1 MSSRSFFLL
10 GTYSTPTQKD
20 VTKGGENL
28 CSWMLEKSKKRQEGC
43 RSGDSRSHIMEGA
56 SKLIL
61 EEAIFYKQAKVE
73 EGKGTEKG
81 DNAQSM
87 FKAD

>member
-1 MSSRSFFLL
+1 
-10 GTYSTPTQKD
+10 
-20 VTKGGENL
+20 
-28 CSWMLEKSKKRQEGC
+28 MLEKSKKQQEGC
-43 RSGDSRSHIMEGA
+43 RSEDLWSQIMEGA

-61 EEAIFYKQAKVE
+61 EESIFYKQAKVE

-81 DNAQSM
+81 DKAQSM

>member
-1 MSSRSFFLL
+1 
-10 GTYSTPTQKD
+10 
-20 VTKGGENL
+20 
-28 CSWMLEKSKKRQEGC
+28 
-43 RSGDSRSHIMEGA
+43 MEGA

-61 EEAIFYKQAKVE
+61 EESIFYKQAKVE